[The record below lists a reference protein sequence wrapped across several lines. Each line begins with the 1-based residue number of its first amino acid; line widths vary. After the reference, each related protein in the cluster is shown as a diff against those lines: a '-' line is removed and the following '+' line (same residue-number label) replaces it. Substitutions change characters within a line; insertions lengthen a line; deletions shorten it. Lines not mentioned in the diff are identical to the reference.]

1 MRNMTAIR
9 TFRIVAQ
16 IQTLVLILRKRLRYF
31 TDATP
36 IPLAYNSLRQPL
48 RAKYG
53 MLSLGSFAAP
63 KAFTSAR
70 IESQRR
76 TRRPAAACTLAT
88 FPSDGRVA
96 THSNMRTA
104 VLCRNFSDE
113 ASRLMVHKRN
123 THRPAPAA
131 PKVNESR
138 GLEQTGWQTGAMLGN
153 DSDIAG

>member
-1 MRNMTAIR
+1 LKKRPR
-9 TFRIVAQ
+9 Y
-16 IQTLVLILRKRLRYF
+16 LKRKDF
-31 TDATP
+31 MKIFSGSDAEYDCNWRVSNRRADSDPCVDIAKAAAVFADAKP

-88 FPSDGRVA
+88 LSQRRSGCN
-96 THSNMRTA
+96 S
-104 VLCRNFSDE
+104 
-113 ASRLMVHKRN
+113 
-123 THRPAPAA
+123 
-131 PKVNESR
+131 
-138 GLEQTGWQTGAMLGN
+138 
-153 DSDIAG
+153 